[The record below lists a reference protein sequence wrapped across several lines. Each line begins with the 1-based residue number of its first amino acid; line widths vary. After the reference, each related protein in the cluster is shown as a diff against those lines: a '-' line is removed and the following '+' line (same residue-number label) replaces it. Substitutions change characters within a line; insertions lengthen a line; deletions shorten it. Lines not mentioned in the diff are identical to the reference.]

1 MKVAVLDDYQ
11 SVAESLADWSQLPP
25 GTEVTFFSDHLT
37 SEDAL
42 ADRLAGF
49 DVVMGMRERTPFP
62 RSLLERLPDLRLL
75 VTTGRR
81 NASFDIEGATGL
93 GIAVCGTNGA
103 GEGPT
108 ELTWG
113 LILGIVRQIPLEDR
127 LSREGKWGT
136 TVGVGLKGKTIGL
149 LGLGHIGSLVARVAS
164 AFDMNIIAWSQN
176 LTAERA
182 RECGAT
188 LVDKD
193 TLFRES
199 DILSVHLVLS
209 QRTRGLVGAHE
220 LALMKPT
227 AYLINISR
235 GPIVDEDALVDVS
248 ATQGHRRGRA
258 GHLRRGAVAGRPPA
272 AATGQ
277 HPHLPPLG
285 LRNRRLVQSDV
296 RRSHRGHPRL
306 RQRRAGQDDQR
317 GSADRPAVPGLPVDR
332 HFPLPFRE
340 RVRMRVKSPG
350 IKVVSKQLTLSPQN
364 QEKHA
369 MKAVRINE
377 FGGLDVLKW
386 EEAPDPEPR
395 PHQVLI
401 KVDSAGV
408 NYADLMRRGGNYP
421 GPDLPSSMGLEAS
434 RGFGRRF
441 GVAGTVV
448 EVGSE
453 VTGVSVGQRVMAMGP
468 GGQAEIGGGQR

>member
-25 GTEVTFFSDHLT
+25 ETEVAFFSDHMT

-49 DVVMGMRERTPFP
+49 DIVMGMRERTPFP
-62 RSLLERLPDLRLL
+62 RSLLERLPNLRLL

-81 NASFDIEGATGL
+81 NASFDIEAATDL

-136 TVGVGLKGKTIGL
+136 TVGIGLKGKTIGL

-176 LTAERA
+176 LTAGRA
-182 RECGAT
+182 RECNAT

-193 TLFRES
+193 TLFRDS

-209 QRTRGLVGAHE
+209 QRTRGLVGARE
-220 LALMKPT
+220 LGLMKPT

-235 GPIVDEDALVDVS
+235 GPIVDEDALVDV
-248 ATQGHRRGRA
+248 
-258 GHLRRGAVAGRPPA
+258 L
-272 AATGQ
+272 
-277 HPHLPPLG
+277 
-285 LRNRRLVQSDV
+285 
-296 RRSHRGHPRL
+296 
-306 RQRRAGQDDQR
+306 QRRAIAGAALDTFD
-317 GSADRPAVPGLPVDR
+317 VE
-332 HFPLPFRE
+332 PLPEEHPLLQLDNTLICPHLGYVTDDSYRAMYAGVIEDIRAFASGE
-340 RVRMRVKSPG
+340 PVRM
-350 IKVVSKQLTLSPQN
+350 
-364 QEKHA
+364 
-369 MKAVRINE
+369 INE
-377 FGGLDVLKW
+377 EVLT
-386 EEAPDPEPR
+386 AA
-395 PHQVLI
+395 QF
-401 KVDSAGV
+401 
-408 NYADLMRRGGNYP
+408 
-421 GPDLPSSMGLEAS
+421 
-434 RGFGRRF
+434 RGF
-441 GVAGTVV
+441 
-448 EVGSE
+448 
-453 VTGVSVGQRVMAMGP
+453 Q
-468 GGQAEIGGGQR
+468 